1 MRYQSLFAACCLAV
15 AAVPVVAEPVPP
27 VSPITP
33 VAPIEILPLE
43 FADATLRGPGGDR
56 LRSALADAQFIAL
69 GEDHGLAGPP
79 QLALALAKA
88 AQALPGAD
96 PLFHA
101 VEVGPLTTRW
111 TQGIL
116 AKGGV
121 AALDRALEG
130 RALMMPFLSN
140 VQDAQLAAH
149 FAKQGRLFGIDQE
162 FVGAPIL
169 LLEML
174 AARTKDDALR
184 TQLSTA
190 AKSDIAAIAEGRFND
205 VWLFTTGA
213 EEFGA
218 LRTQFARDAKALAM
232 IDALAIS
239 AEIYRLNNVGR
250 YLENNE
256 HRTALIQ
263 RYFLEGW
270 SNASPKRPR
279 VLFKMG
285 AFHMGRGTTPTSI
298 YDIGSL
304 LPGLAA
310 REGKRS
316 LHILYLPLA
325 GKIRTIR
332 PGVTGLTTVID
343 VDDKDVG
350 PILTAAGV
358 DPASLPTKGHVLIPL
373 APLRHAVAANK
384 KLRDM
389 PHNVRFMLLGF
400 DYLVTTRD
408 AEAATNFEAN

>member
-1 MRYQSLFAACCLAV
+1 MQSRLLLAACCLALV
-15 AAVPVVAEPVPP
+15 STPLAAAQTIAAQPE
-27 VSPITP
+27 SP
-33 VAPIEILPLE
+33 VAPIEILPVE
-43 FADATLRGPGGDR
+43 FSDGALGGPGGDR

-79 QLALALAKA
+79 QLALALANA

-101 VEVGPLTTRW
+101 VEVGPITTKW

-121 AALDRALEG
+121 VALDHALEG
-130 RALMMPFLSN
+130 RALTMPFLSN
-140 VQDAQLAAH
+140 VEDAELAAP
-149 FAKQGRLFGIDQE
+149 FAKQGRLFGVDQE

-174 AARTKDDALR
+174 ATRTKDVALR
-184 TQLSTA
+184 KQLA
-190 AKSDIAAIAEGRFND
+190 AAARADIAAIAEGRFND
-205 VWLFTTGA
+205 IWISTTGA
-213 EEFGA
+213 AEFA
-218 LRTQFARDAKALAM
+218 TLRQQFARDAKAQAM
-232 IDALAIS
+232 IDALAAS

-263 RYFLEGW
+263 SYFLDAW
-270 SNASPKRPR
+270 NRASPKRPR

-285 AFHMGRGTTPTSI
+285 ASHMGRGTTPPWI

-310 REGKRS
+310 SEGKRS

-325 GKIRTIR
+325 GKIRAIR
-332 PGVTGLTTVID
+332 PSAASLTTVID
-343 VDDKDVG
+343 VNDKYVG
-350 PILTAAGV
+350 PILAAASV
-358 DPASLPTKGHVLIPL
+358 DPASLPATGHVLIPL
-373 APLRHAVAANK
+373 APLRQAVATNK
-384 KLRDM
+384 KLRDL
-389 PHNVRFMLLGF
+389 PHDVRFMLLGF

-408 AEAATNFEAN
+408 AVAATSFEAN